1 MDGDEQVGVL
11 LTRVTTWWWRE
22 GPIWRRRW
30 VKPQELPEWAVFR
43 VGVTQQLPMFEDG
56 IVGAEE
62 LDEELGDWA
71 SGFFRLRDQR
81 FTLDWLSEDK
91 TDAVHREHGWMSG
104 WPSPPGCAAAPA
116 SWSRHGTS
124 GS

>member
-11 LTRVTTWWWRE
+11 LTTVTTWWWRK

-30 VKPQELPEWAVFR
+30 VEPQELPEWAVFR
-43 VGVTQQLPMFEDG
+43 VGATHQLPVFEDG

-71 SGFFRLRDQR
+71 SGLFRLRDQQ
-81 FTLDWLSEDK
+81 FTLDWLTEGEA
-91 TDAVHREHGWMSG
+91 DAVHRSHGWVSG
-104 WPSPPGCAAAPA
+104 
-116 SWSRHGTS
+116 
-124 GS
+124 